1 MALDTRGLASG
12 FGQGFGLADQYYA
25 RQHRQGLQ
33 DQQNERADKQSE
45 RADESFDMQK
55 QQFAG
60 QQEDAQRNRSQE
72 QAKFTLG
79 KVAQG
84 VDLSQ
89 DEMTFLKENPQYW
102 PALDPETDTAIENAQ
117 RVIDPNDELGA
128 NSPEALYS
136 MNLLFG
142 HRVNRG
148 EGGKKR
154 IAGMYPGQSE
164 GSVAL
169 DLEVEGPDGKKYN
182 APMTRNRGVAGAD
195 DEVLETP
202 VGSIVDQVQGY
213 RMLRNAFQGPE
224 AQQSAARVLAALR
237 GDQGSQTKGVNVNG
251 YFVNQATG
259 EQMGDFRS
267 ADQRQGPGAGGRDD
281 PAALKEWDRF
291 SKMSEE
297 DKKAFLNMKRS
308 SQLYNQGDVRMRY
321 DQVDDRGAPVQ
332 GTNANALTQ
341 PQIQEQ
347 LSDQGAVKTGKNEAA
362 KQAIKL
368 SEDAFTRLEPVRSSI
383 SNLNEGIRL
392 LDEGAN
398 TGVIASKL
406 PSVQQASIEMDNLQ
420 GRLGLDVIGNT
431 TFGALSESELKFAL
445 ETALPKRMEPAALRD
460 WLVRKRDSQEKLSG
474 YLEEAAI
481 FLGKPGNTMPAFL
494 EQKRSNAGRGA
505 RNSAA
510 SGDTVSAQSPSSQSI
525 DDLVSQYA
533 D

>member
-237 GDQGSQTKGVNVNG
+237 GDQGSQTKGINING
-251 YFVNQATG
+251 YLVNPVTG
-259 EQMGDFRS
+259 EQRGDYRTADQKAGRS
-267 ADQRQGPGAGGRDD
+267 ANNRP
-281 PAALKEWDRF
+281 PAIVQTAEW
-291 SKMSEE
+291 M
-297 DKKAFLNMKRS
+297 
-308 SQLYNQGDVRMRY
+308 
-321 DQVDDRGAPVQ
+321 
-332 GTNANALTQ
+332 
-341 PQIQEQ
+341 
-347 LSDQGAVKTGKNEAA
+347 
-362 KQAIKL
+362 
-368 SEDAFTRLEPVRSSI
+368 VRS
-383 SNLNEGIRL
+383 GIA
-392 LDEGAN
+392 G
-398 TGVIASKL
+398 T
-406 PSVQQASIEMDNLQ
+406 
-420 GRLGLDVIGNT
+420 
-431 TFGALSESELKFAL
+431 
-445 ETALPKRMEPAALRD
+445 
-460 WLVRKRDSQEKLSG
+460 
-474 YLEEAAI
+474 LEEAYAREQEARSDPARFVANYVDQELKAQKEAFIYPEDEGYLTTEQMREKAI
-481 FLGKPGNTMPAFL
+481 GVFRAIRQSTSGSAPAQEAPMGIQVPGATAEDLPRDGSAMKQEDGSYSGRINRDPQQSAPA
-494 EQKRSNAGRGA
+494 QGQADTSHD
-505 RNSAA
+505 AA
-510 SGDTVSAQSPSSQSI
+510 LDILRKNP
-525 DDLVSQYA
+525 DLAPQFKERFGYLPEGF
-533 D
+533 